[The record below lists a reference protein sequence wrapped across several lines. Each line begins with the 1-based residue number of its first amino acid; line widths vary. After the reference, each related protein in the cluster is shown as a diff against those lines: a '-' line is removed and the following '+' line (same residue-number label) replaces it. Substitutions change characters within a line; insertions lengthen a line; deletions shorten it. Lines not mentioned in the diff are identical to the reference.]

1 MSWSGKLFGGAL
13 GLMLGGPIGGVLGVA
28 LGHKLDNR
36 AGKPRFSPHM
46 LFGGNRRE
54 RKQGAF
60 FATTF
65 SVMGYLAKVDG
76 RVTAREIELAE
87 KVMARMELN
96 QEMRELA
103 IQLFN
108 EGKQP
113 GFAVDDVLEQFRR
126 MCRRNYMLVWMFI
139 EIQMAAAY
147 ADGEPNPA
155 ERNLLI
161 HICGRLGVTEHDFAR
176 LEQIIRAE
184 RHFSGGYQRQAGTRT
199 TPARTSL
206 NDAYA
211 LLNVAPEAEIDD
223 IKRSYRRMMN
233 QHHPDKLVAKGLPE
247 EMMKLASHKTH
258 EIKTAYEQIRRQRG
272 F

>member
-13 GLMLGGPIGGVLGVA
+13 GLMLGGPIGGLLGVA

-36 AGKPRFSPHM
+36 GSKPRFSRHM
-46 LFGGNRRE
+46 LFGGSRRE

-76 RVTAREIELAE
+76 RITEREIELAE
-87 KVMARMELN
+87 RVMTRMELN
-96 QEMRELA
+96 QEMRDLA

-113 GFAVDDVLEQFRR
+113 GFAIDDVLEQFRR
-126 MCRRNYMLVWMFI
+126 LCRRNYMLVWMFI

-161 HICGRLGVTEHDFAR
+161 HICGRLGIAEQDFAR
-176 LEQIIRAE
+176 LEQMIRAE
-184 RHFSGGYQRQAGTRT
+184 RHYGGTYRDTGRRT
-199 TPARTSL
+199 TPVRTSL

-211 LLNVAPEAEIDD
+211 LLNITPEADVD
-223 IKRSYRRMMN
+223 AIKKSYRRMMN

-247 EMMKLASHKTH
+247 EMMKLASQKTH

>member
-1 MSWSGKLFGGAL
+1 MSWNGKLLGGAL
-13 GLMLGGPIGGVLGVA
+13 GLVLGGPIGGIVGVA
-28 LGHKLDNR
+28 LGHRLDR
-36 AGKPRFSPHM
+36 RGGQRFAPHM
-46 LFGGNRRE
+46 LFGGTRRE
-54 RKQGAF
+54 RRQGAF

-76 RVTAREIELAE
+76 RITEREIELAE
-87 KVMARMELN
+87 KVMARMELSA
-96 QEMRELA
+96 EMRELA

-108 EGKQP
+108 EGKQEDFP
-113 GFAVDDVLEQFRR
+113 VDAVLEQFRR
-126 MCRRNYMLVWMFI
+126 LCRRNLMLIWMFI

-147 ADGEPNPA
+147 ADGEPNAA

-161 HICGRLGVTEHDFAR
+161 HICGQLGVSEQDFIR
-176 LEQIIRAE
+176 LEQMIRAQ
-184 RHFSGGYQRQAGTRT
+184 RHTSGGYRDSGRRT
-199 TPARTSL
+199 APARTTL
-206 NDAYA
+206 ADAYA
-211 LLNVAPEAEIDD
+211 LLNLSPDAGVDEI
-223 IKRSYRRMMN
+223 KKSYRRMMN

>member
-28 LGHKLDNR
+28 LGHRLDR
-36 AGKPRFSPHM
+36 RTDRPRFAPHM

-54 RKQGAF
+54 RRQGAF

-76 RVTAREIELAE
+76 RVTEREIELAE
-87 KVMARMELN
+87 KVMQRMELGD
-96 QEMRELA
+96 EMRELA

-108 EGKQP
+108 EGKQA
-113 GFAVDDVLEQFRR
+113 GFPIDDVLEQFRR
-126 MCRRNYMLVWMFI
+126 LCGRNFMLIWMFI

-155 ERNLLI
+155 ERRLLM
-161 HICGRLGVTEHDFAR
+161 HICARLGVPERDFLR
-176 LEQIIRAE
+176 LEQMIRAE
-184 RHFSGGYQRQAGTRT
+184 RHYRGAWRDTDRRT

-206 NDAYA
+206 ADAYA
-211 LLNVAPEAEIDD
+211 LLNVSPDAGVDD
-223 IKRSYRRMMN
+223 IKKSYRRMMN

-247 EMMKLASHKTH
+247 EMMKLASQKTH